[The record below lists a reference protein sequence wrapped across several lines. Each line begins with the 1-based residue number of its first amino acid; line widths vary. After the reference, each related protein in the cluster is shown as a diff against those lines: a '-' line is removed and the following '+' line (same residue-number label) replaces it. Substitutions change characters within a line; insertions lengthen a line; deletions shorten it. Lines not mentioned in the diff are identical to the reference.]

1 MIDIKRI
8 LKLLPHRYPFLMVDR
23 VLELKDGEYIKAVKN
38 VTFNEPHFTGHFPED
53 PVMPGVLI
61 IEALAQAGAL
71 IALSQLSG
79 EELEKSRAYFAGI
92 ERARFKRVV
101 RPGDV
106 LILEGRV
113 INRKANFWKME
124 AKATVDGK
132 VAAEAILQ
140 AAIVRED

>member
-23 VLELKDGEYIKAVKN
+23 VLELKEGEYIKAVKN

-71 IALSQLSG
+71 IALTQLSD
-79 EELEKSRAYFAGI
+79 EELEKSKAYFAGI

-132 VAAEAILQ
+132 VAAEAVLQ

>member
-8 LKLLPHRYPFLMVDR
+8 LKFLPHRYPFLMVDK
-23 VLELKDGEYIKAVKN
+23 VLELKEGEYIKAVKN

-71 IALSQLSG
+71 IALCQLPE
-79 EELEKSRAYFAGI
+79 EELEKSKAYFAGI
-92 ERARFKRVV
+92 EKARFKRVV

-106 LILEGRV
+106 LLLEGRV

-132 VAAEAILQ
+132 VVAEAVLQ